1 MEISARRHCYITLAN
16 VEWVYFIPDESL
28 WFRPR
33 SGLSSLTLDEK
44 ALFARYIQQH
54 KQRRASNA
62 IADTVRPTIAV
73 VGMPLLSSFLATEI
87 FVGGTVFSLGDVS
100 DEGSCFWSGIGEEG
114 SPREGDGVVF
124 TASGGAG
131 VAAAPGGP

>member
-1 MEISARRHCYITLAN
+1 MEINTRRHSCITLAN
-16 VEWVYFIPDESL
+16 VECVCFIPDESL

-33 SGLSSLTLDEK
+33 SGLSFLTLDEN
-44 ALFARYIQQH
+44 ALFARHAQQH
-54 KQRRASNA
+54 KRRTSNA
-62 IADTVRPTIAV
+62 IADAVRPTIAV
-73 VGMPLLSSFLATEI
+73 VGMPPLSSFLATEF
-87 FVGGTVFSLGDVS
+87 FVGGTVVFLGDVS
-100 DEGSCFWSGIGEEG
+100 DEGSCFVSGIGEEG